1 MKMNL
6 TTGQSTTSAPSTSS
20 TSALYTPDVSEFMSV
35 DTYRTY
41 DVLIGLILLVCFVI
55 GLPGNLASFIYFSR
69 RKDFAGLVYSLISG
83 IDTVTCLIHIP
94 VMLAL
99 FNGRKPGVFANR
111 IFCVGWNVVF
121 YFQARISMF
130 LVMSLSVSRTIAIV
144 LPFNKVEKPAFLFS
158 CALYSLYLFMWY
170 VLIIFFGG
178 KEKFYD
184 FDTMNVYCY
193 YDLEGAGLFGLIE
206 QASFALSL
214 GIPPIITLISFIISV
229 NKLIR
234 SNIALRMS
242 KRNRQASITLTVFT
256 GLFLICNLPCFLNNA
271 VYMAGFL
278 MNSEYPRPFYMSTFM
293 FFYSWVLA
301 EVLSVAINAAL
312 NPVLYI
318 CRIQGLRIWIVNLV
332 TRGKIELPRPPLTSQ
347 TQQRTYNESNIAD
360 NKR

>member
-1 MKMNL
+1 MNL

-94 VMLAL
+94 VMIAL
-99 FNGRKPGVFANR
+99 FNDRKPGIFANKL
-111 IFCVGWNVVF
+111 FCVGWNVVF

-158 CALYSLYLFMWY
+158 SALYSLYLLMWY

-184 FDTMNVYCY
+184 YDTMNVYCY

-206 QASFALSL
+206 QASFSLSL
-214 GIPPIITLISFIISV
+214 GIPPVITLISFTISV
-229 NKLIR
+229 SKLIR
-234 SNIALRMS
+234 GNIALRMS
-242 KRNRQASITLTVFT
+242 KRNRQATITLTAFT
-256 GLFLICNLPCFLNNA
+256 GLFLICNAPCFINNA
-271 VYMAGFL
+271 VYTAIYFME
-278 MNSEYPRPFYMSTFM
+278 SEYPRPFYMSTFM
-293 FFYSWVLA
+293 FFYSWVIA
-301 EVLSVAINAAL
+301 EVLSVAVNAAL

-318 CRIQGLRIWIVNLV
+318 FRIRGLRVWAVNLV
-332 TRGKIELPRPPLTSQ
+332 TGRRVELPQPSFYS
-347 TQQRTYNESNIAD
+347 RTLGRSFNGGNNE
-360 NKR
+360 